1 MPFTEEK
8 HRALLV
14 EDDAGIRRLVERLLE
29 RRGIDVDSATDGETA
44 LAKLGSNHYKILILD
59 LMVPKVNGFQIIDY
73 IRDHKLDLPVA
84 VVSAVSQ
91 QALTRL
97 DLDIVKVVIP
107 KPFDVD
113 EFTKAILSLCE
124 NRD

>member
-1 MPFTEEK
+1 MPFTEER

-14 EDDAGIRRLVERLLE
+14 EDDAGIRRLVERLLQ
-29 RRGIDVDSATDGETA
+29 RRNIEVDSATDGQTA
-44 LAKLGSNHYKILILD
+44 IDKLRSGRYSVLILD
-59 LMVPKVNGFQIIDY
+59 LMVPKVNGFEIIEF
-73 IRDHKLDLPVA
+73 IKREKLDVPVA

-107 KPFDVD
+107 KPFDVE
-113 EFTKAILSLCE
+113 EFTRAILQICSE
-124 NRD
+124 V

>member
-1 MPFTEEK
+1 MAFTEER

-14 EDDAGIRRLVERLLE
+14 EDDAGIRRLVERLLQ
-29 RRGIDVDSATDGETA
+29 RRNIEVDSATDGHSA
-44 LAKLGSNHYKILILD
+44 LEKLRTGRYTILILD
-59 LMVPKVNGFQIIDY
+59 LMVPKVNGFEIIDF
-73 IRDHKLDLPVA
+73 IKQENLSIPVA

-124 NRD
+124 TGE

>member
-1 MPFTEEK
+1 MTG

-14 EDDAGIRRLVERLLE
+14 EDDPGIRRLVERLLQ
-29 RRGIDVDSATDGETA
+29 RRQIEVDSATDGQTA
-44 LAKLGSNHYKILILD
+44 LDKLRSGHYSVLILD
-59 LMVPKVNGFQIIDY
+59 LMVPKVNGFEIIEF
-73 IRDHKLDLPVA
+73 IKHEKLDLPVA

-91 QALTRL
+91 QALNRL

-113 EFTKAILSLCE
+113 EFTKAILGICE
-124 NRD
+124 EL

>member
-1 MPFTEEK
+1 MPFTEER

-14 EDDAGIRRLVERLLE
+14 EDDAGIRRLVERLLQ
-29 RRGIDVDSATDGETA
+29 RRDIEVDTAGDGQTA
-44 LAKLGSNHYKILILD
+44 LDKLRSGNYSILILD

-73 IRDHKLDLPVA
+73 IKREKLMIPVA

-91 QALTRL
+91 HALTRL
-97 DLDIVKVVIP
+97 DYDVVKAVIP

-113 EFTKAILSLCE
+113 EFTREILKLCVSE
-124 NRD
+124 